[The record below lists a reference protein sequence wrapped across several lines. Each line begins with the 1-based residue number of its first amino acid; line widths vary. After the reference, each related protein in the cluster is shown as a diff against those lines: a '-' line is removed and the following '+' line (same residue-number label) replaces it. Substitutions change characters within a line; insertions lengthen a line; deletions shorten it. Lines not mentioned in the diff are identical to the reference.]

1 MSGEGKSVSFK
12 TMNTQ
17 SKEKQM
23 DVALILHTDGVPV
36 GMKVTDLEHLIR
48 IIKFQS
54 EEKGLNI
61 FSYNI
66 SGNIVIK

>member
-1 MSGEGKSVSFK
+1 
-12 TMNTQ
+12 MNLT
-17 SKEKQM
+17 
-23 DVALILHTDGVPV
+23 LTLHTDGVPV

-66 SGNIVIK
+66 SGNILIK

>member
-17 SKEKQM
+17 SKGKQM
-23 DVALILHTDGVPV
+23 NLTLTLNTDGNIPV

-48 IIKFQS
+48 ILKFQS

-61 FSYNI
+61 

>member
-48 IIKFQS
+48 ILKFQS

>member
-1 MSGEGKSVSFK
+1 MTIM
-12 TMNTQ
+12 TMQ

-23 DVALILHTDGVPV
+23 DVTLTLNTDGNIPV

-48 IIKFQS
+48 ILKFQS

-61 FSYNI
+61 FSYNV
-66 SGNIVIK
+66 SGNILIK

>member
-1 MSGEGKSVSFK
+1 
-12 TMNTQ
+12 MNTQ
-17 SKEKQM
+17 SKGKQM
-23 DVALILHTDGVPV
+23 NLTLTLNTDGNIPV

-48 IIKFQS
+48 ILKFQS

-61 FSYNI
+61 

>member
-1 MSGEGKSVSFK
+1 MTIM
-12 TMNTQ
+12 TMQ

-23 DVALILHTDGVPV
+23 DVTLTLNTDGNIPV

-48 IIKFQS
+48 ILKFQS

-61 FSYNI
+61 FSYNV

>member
-23 DVALILHTDGVPV
+23 DVTLILHTDGIPV
-36 GMKVTDLEHLIR
+36 GMNITDLEHLIR
-48 IIKFQS
+48 ILKFQS

-61 FSYNI
+61 
-66 SGNIVIK
+66 SGNIVIE